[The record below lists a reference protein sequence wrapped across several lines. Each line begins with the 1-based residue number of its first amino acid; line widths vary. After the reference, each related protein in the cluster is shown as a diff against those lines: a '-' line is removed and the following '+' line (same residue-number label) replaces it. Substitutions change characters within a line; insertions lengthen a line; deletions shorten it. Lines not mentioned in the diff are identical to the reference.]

1 VMRLE
6 AVCLLFTDLDPVE
19 LADWVA
25 QGWVRAEP
33 DGDALVFQA
42 IDVAR
47 VRLVHDLRRAMAVDA
62 ETVGWCWRCWT
73 RCMRCAGGWGR
84 CPPRWLISRRWCA
97 RRCWMRWPG
106 AAADRGFPAMR
117 CRAIR
122 GRLSA

>member
-1 VMRLE
+1 MRLE

-62 ETVGWCWRCWT
+62 ETVGLVL
-73 RCMRCAGGWGR
+73 A
-84 CPPRWLISRRWCA
+84 LLDQVYA
-97 RRCWMRWPG
+97 L
-106 AAADRGFPAMR
+106 
-117 CRAIR
+117 R
-122 GRLSA
+122 GRLGALSAALADQPEMVRAAVLDAMARRGG